1 MVFSTSLPEHCD
13 QDVGHPG
20 QFTSGQSA
28 TKSCFCARAAKKSKG
43 EPQAT
48 TDKDLTKRTCPAVQ
62 TVAKADGG
70 LGPSSKKAE
79 PVQYHLFFMQE
90 CSRIVKETPSFKFT
104 EIGKSLVSTWGKL
117 SLTEKTTYKVGVE
130 SQSVALV

>member
-1 MVFSTSLPEHCD
+1 MWFSVQACLNTVTRMWVILVSSPVVSQLLSLA
-13 QDVGHPG
+13 
-20 QFTSGQSA
+20 F
-28 TKSCFCARAAKKSKG
+28 ARAAKKSKG

-70 LGPSSKKAE
+70 LGPSSKKTE

-90 CSRIVKETPSFKFT
+90 CTRIVKETPSFKFT

-130 SQSVALV
+130 SQPVALV